1 MVVVAL
7 VVVVAPLQ
15 FLLLEVLG
23 LLEVKVV
30 LQELQELLL
39 LELLEV
45 KAVLAQ
51 WPWAAVAARQLW
63 PSQLR
68 LQELHPREAAAATV
82 ALVQL
87 RH

>member
-1 MVVVAL
+1 
-7 VVVVAPLQ
+7 
-15 FLLLEVLG
+15 
-23 LLEVKVV
+23 
-30 LQELQELLL
+30 
-39 LELLEV
+39 V

-82 ALVQL
+82 ALVQQQ
-87 RH
+87 HQQQH

>member
-23 LLEVKVV
+23 LLEVKV
-30 LQELQELLL
+30 
-39 LELLEV
+39 V